1 MGRAHPSPA
10 RSRVPLHRRVAT
22 SPRALGRW
30 ALVVALA
37 VLLASVVDA
46 ALGDANEAR
55 RRWGDTV
62 PVLVTARPIDPGQHL
77 ADAVT
82 VVDWPVGLVPAGTL
96 RSPDDLAEGAV
107 AAAPRAAG
115 EPVTAAALAP
125 SGDRA
130 RPLVALPTTAAR
142 PELSP
147 GDRVAVWATYDP
159 SLAGGRPTTSAVVDG
174 AVVVSVRDD
183 AVVIAVDPAAVG
195 AVVEAT
201 ALATV
206 TVVSERR

>member
-1 MGRAHPSPA
+1 MGRAHLSPA
-10 RSRVPLHRRVAT
+10 RSRVPLHRRVAS

-30 ALVVALA
+30 ALVVSLAL
-37 VLLASVVDA
+37 LLAAVVDA
-46 ALGDANEAR
+46 ALGDARQAR

-62 PVLVTARPIDPGQHL
+62 PVLVTTGPVGAGQPL
-77 ADAVT
+77 AGAVT
-82 VVDWPVGLVPAGTL
+82 VVDWPVGLVPAGAL
-96 RSPDDLAEGAV
+96 RSPDALTEGAL

-125 SGDRA
+125 VGDRA
-130 RPLVALPTTAAR
+130 RPLVAVPTPGAR
-142 PELSP
+142 PDLSP

-159 SLAGGRPTTSAVVDG
+159 SLAGGRPTTSAVTDA
-174 AVVVSVRDD
+174 AVVVSVRED
-183 AVVIAVDPAAVG
+183 AVVIAVDPGAVG